1 MVGLAASCFLISSLV
16 PGLIGPIPTKP
27 IRPITIKFLITMGDE
42 SKMSDQHVASGAAAP
57 GYVAN
62 AVALLRGRQV
72 ADPLRGISPTDLS
85 SAEQQA
91 VVEAKKRKNSEGQL
105 VCNGSGSNS
114 SGSNGVA
121 GISKT
126 DILALLA
133 QQQDVANQAN

>member
-1 MVGLAASCFLISSLV
+1 
-16 PGLIGPIPTKP
+16 
-27 IRPITIKFLITMGDE
+27 
-42 SKMSDQHVASGAAAP
+42 MSTQLSQSGAAAP

-62 AVALLRGRQV
+62 AVALLRGRPV
-72 ADPLRGISPTDLS
+72 ADPLRGIVPTNLS

-91 VVEAKKRKNSEGQL
+91 VCDAKKRKNEEGQL
-105 VCNGSGSNS
+105 VCNGSGSNNS

-133 QQQDVANQAN
+133 QQQDVATQANRMLLSEALDQT